1 MILNCWI
8 IDDEPLALDLLESY
22 ISKTPFLKLTGR
34 YSSTLQALQSLS
46 TDNAVQL
53 IFLDIQM
60 PDLNGMEFAKLVDKQ
75 TRIILT
81 TAFSEYAIDSY
92 KINALDYLLKPFSYT
107 DFLTAAKKAID
118 WFEITT
124 SAEQNSNKILSGFFV
139 RSEYQLVQI
148 KFDELLYIEGLKDY
162 VKIYCENKPKPILT
176 LMNMKAV
183 EELIPANQFIRVHRS
198 YIVNRNKITKID
210 KNRIV
215 IGKQEIPIGNT
226 YRKSFIEFIEGK

>member
-1 MILNCWI
+1 MTLNCWI

-34 YSSTLQALQSLS
+34 FSSALQALQSINS
-46 TDNAVQL
+46 EDTVHL

-60 PDLNGMEFAKLVDKQ
+60 PELSGMEFAKLVDKQ

-92 KINALDYLLKPFSYT
+92 KINALDYLLKPFSYA
-107 DFLTAAKKAID
+107 DFLTAAKKAVD
-118 WFEITT
+118 WFEITA
-124 SAEQNSNKILSGFFV
+124 SAEHKSDKIQTGFFV

-148 KFDELLYIEGLKDY
+148 LFDELLYIEGLKDY
-162 VKIYCENKPKPILT
+162 VKIYCEDKPRPILT
-176 LMNMKAV
+176 LMSMKAV
-183 EELIPANQFIRVHRS
+183 EEMIPAKQFLRVHRS

-210 KNRIV
+210 KNRII

-226 YRKSFIEFIEGK
+226 YRKTFIEIIEGK

>member
-1 MILNCWI
+1 MTLNCWI
-8 IDDEPLALDLLESY
+8 IDDEPLALDLLELY
-22 ISKTPFLKLTGR
+22 VSKTPFLKLTGR
-34 YSSTLQALQSLS
+34 YSSALQALQSLS

-60 PDLNGMEFAKLVDKQ
+60 PDLNGMDFAKLVDKQ

-92 KINALDYLLKPFSYT
+92 KINALDYLLKPFSYA
-107 DFLTAAKKAID
+107 DFLTAVKKAID
-118 WFEITT
+118 WFEIT
-124 SAEQNSNKILSGFFV
+124 SSVEQNSDKTQTGFFV

-148 KFDELLYIEGLKDY
+148 QFDDLLYVEGLKDY
-162 VKIYCENKPKPILT
+162 VKIYCDNKPKPILT
-176 LMNMKAV
+176 LMSMKAV
-183 EELIPANQFIRVHRS
+183 EELIPAKQFIRVHRS

-226 YRKSFIEFIEGK
+226 YRKSFIEIIEGK

>member
-1 MILNCWI
+1 MTLNCWI

-34 YSSTLQALQSLS
+34 YSSALQALEALS
-46 TDNAVQL
+46 TDNSVQL

-60 PDLNGMEFAKLVDKQ
+60 PELSGMEFAKLVDKQ

-92 KINALDYLLKPFSYT
+92 KINALDYLLKPFSYS
-107 DFLTAAKKAID
+107 DFLTAAKKAVD
-118 WFEITT
+118 WFEIT
-124 SAEQNSNKILSGFFV
+124 SSVEQNSDKTQTGFFV
-139 RSEYQLVQI
+139 RSEYQLIQI
-148 KFDELLYIEGLKDY
+148 QFDELLYVEGLKDY
-162 VKIYCENKPKPILT
+162 VKIYCENKLKPILT
-176 LMNMKAV
+176 LMSMKAI
-183 EELIPANQFIRVHRS
+183 EEIIPAKQFIRVHRS

-210 KNRIV
+210 KNRII

-226 YRKSFIEFIEGK
+226 YRKAFLEIIEGK

>member
-22 ISKTPFLKLTGR
+22 ISKTPFMKLTRR
-34 YSSTLQALQSLS
+34 YSSALQALQSLS
-46 TDNAVQL
+46 TDNTVQL

>member
-1 MILNCWI
+1 MILNCLI

-34 YSSTLQALQSLS
+34 YSSALQALQSLS
-46 TDNAVQL
+46 TDNTVQL

-124 SAEQNSNKILSGFFV
+124 SAEQNSDKTLSGFFV
-139 RSEYQLVQI
+139 RSEYQLIQVQ
-148 KFDELLYIEGLKDY
+148 FDELLYIEGLKDY

-226 YRKSFIEFIEGK
+226 YRKSFIEIIEGK